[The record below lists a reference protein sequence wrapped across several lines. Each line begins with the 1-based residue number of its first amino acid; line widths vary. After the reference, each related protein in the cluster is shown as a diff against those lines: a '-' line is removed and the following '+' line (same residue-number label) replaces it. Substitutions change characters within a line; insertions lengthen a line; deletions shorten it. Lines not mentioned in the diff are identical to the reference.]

1 MNNSF
6 YLLSFYN
13 MFNFVKV
20 ILFVYVI
27 LFYLYN
33 DREVGIIYILY
44 LRDCIVEKLVNI
56 VEISK
61 FIFGKVWI

>member
-1 MNNSF
+1 
-6 YLLSFYN
+6 